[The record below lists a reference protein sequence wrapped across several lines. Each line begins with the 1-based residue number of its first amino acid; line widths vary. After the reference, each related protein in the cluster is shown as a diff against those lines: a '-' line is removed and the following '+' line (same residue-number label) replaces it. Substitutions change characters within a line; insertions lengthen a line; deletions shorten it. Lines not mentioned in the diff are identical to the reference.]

1 MSTFEMQYKSDKKWK
16 WTHWSPWSELRVYV
30 SGRAVGDIPTIDSR
44 TRSFL
49 QYPSMGGALFSFV
62 RSLRARRSFG
72 SFSSKQAITIGALI
86 LPLPAN
92 LAGLLV
98 TYPVR
103 YNELLGVSSLLLA
116 NHH

>member
-1 MSTFEMQYKSDKKWK
+1 M
-16 WTHWSPWSELRVYV
+16 
-30 SGRAVGDIPTIDSR
+30 GGG
-44 TRSFL
+44 
-49 QYPSMGGALFSFV
+49 GGALFSFV
-62 RSLRARRSFG
+62 RSLRARRSFD

-92 LAGLLV
+92 LAGFLV